1 MAPGVSIYST
11 TKNGGYA
18 TQSGTSMA
26 TPHVSGVVA
35 LMAAVNP
42 GLTPAAAR
50 AFLQQ
55 SGECPN
61 GSVAGADGSCAGQGT
76 WADDPDGIPEPMVNA
91 LHAAQAA
98 GGTPPPPPTVP
109 GAPNL
114 TSATA
119 GNGSVALAWSPP
131 ASDGG
136 SALTGYEVWRANAS
150 GAETFLATAAGP
162 TYTDLTATN
171 GTTWY
176 YQVRALNG
184 VGPGPLSNERS
195 ATPSAPPPTVVRTG
209 GTVSNFGSATSAAGA
224 ITFNL
229 PAGSNRLV
237 AMVSIS
243 SPTVTLSAVTWKPD
257 PANPA
262 ADQAFTFV
270 GRQAAPVGG
279 AVEIWELANPTPG
292 TTGAA
297 VSHTLTGS
305 VKRVM
310 GLHALSGV
318 ASVGSPV
325 GTGVNATAISVSVP
339 STTGG
344 LVLDVVFGQNSTTGY
359 TAGAG
364 QTEHWDTNTTGGLN
378 NLRGAG
384 SAEAGASSVTM
395 SWTAKK
401 STGMAIQAVSFNP
414 AP

>member
-1 MAPGVSIYST
+1 
-11 TKNGGYA
+11 
-18 TQSGTSMA
+18 
-26 TPHVSGVVA
+26 
-35 LMAAVNP
+35 
-42 GLTPAAAR
+42 
-50 AFLQQ
+50 
-55 SGECPN
+55 
-61 GSVAGADGSCAGQGT
+61 
-76 WADDPDGIPEPMVNA
+76 
-91 LHAAQAA
+91 
-98 GGTPPPPPTVP
+98 
-109 GAPNL
+109 
-114 TSATA
+114 
-119 GNGSVALAWSPP
+119 VALAWSAP

-136 SALTGYEVWRANAS
+136 STLTGYEVWRATAS

-184 VGPGPLSNERS
+184 VGPGPLSNELS
-195 ATPSAPPPTVVRTG
+195 ATPSPPPPMVVRTG
-209 GTVSNFGSATSAAGA
+209 GTASNFGSATSASGS
-224 ITFNL
+224 IPFNL

-292 TTGAA
+292 TAGAA

-318 ASVGSPV
+318 ASVGTPV
-325 GTGVNATAISVSVP
+325 GTGVNATAISVNVP
-339 STTGG
+339 SATGG
-344 LVLDVVFGQNSTTGY
+344 LVLDVVFGQNSTTSY

-364 QTEHWDTNTTGGLN
+364 QTEQWDTNTTGGLN
-378 NLRGAG
+378 NLRGAS

-401 STGMAIQAVSFNP
+401 KTVMAVLAVSFNP